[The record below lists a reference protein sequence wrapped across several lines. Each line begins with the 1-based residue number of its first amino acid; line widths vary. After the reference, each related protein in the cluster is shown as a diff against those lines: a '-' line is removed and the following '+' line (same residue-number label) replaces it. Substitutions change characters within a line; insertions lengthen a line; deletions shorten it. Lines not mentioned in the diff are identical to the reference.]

1 MNFESPSENIPFPE
15 IAAELQS
22 MAAVDQDMRERSQTE
37 GYWDETVDSTHTARM
52 KEIVA
57 EIGWPTISKVG
68 KTASD
73 KAWLLVQ
80 HADHDVAFQ
89 IQCLE
94 LMKAAPATEVDPT
107 NIAFLEDRVLV
118 NQGKEQIYGTQFT
131 EVDGKYIPQ
140 PIEDEE
146 NVDARRAEVG
156 MEPLSEYAKL
166 FKS

>member
-1 MNFESPSENIPFPE
+1 MNFENPSENIPFPQIADE
-15 IAAELQS
+15 IQA
-22 MAAVDQDMRERSQTE
+22 MARMDEDIREHRE
-37 GYWDETVDSTHTARM
+37 FGGYLDEDTKHTARL

-68 KTASD
+68 MTASD

-80 HADHDVAFQ
+80 HADHDLPFQ
-89 IQCLE
+89 IECLE
-94 LMKAAPATEVDPT
+94 LMKTAPIAEVDPK
-107 NIAFLEDRVLV
+107 NIAYLEDRVRV
-118 NQGKEQIYGTQFT
+118 HQGMKQVYGTQFI

-146 NVDARRAEVG
+146 NVEVRRAEIG
-156 MEPLSEYAKL
+156 MEPLSEYAKN

>member
-37 GYWDETVDSTHTARM
+37 GYLDETVDTTHTARM

-73 KAWLLVQ
+73 KAWLLIQ

-89 IQCLE
+89 MQCLE

-107 NIAFLEDRVLV
+107 NIAFLEDRVRV

-131 EVDGKYIPQ
+131 EVD
-140 PIEDEE
+140 
-146 NVDARRAEVG
+146 VDARRAEVG